1 MKKISFA
8 SDNYAG
14 IHPDILRAISDANRH
29 HAPAYGSDE
38 YTASAIET
46 FREHFGADVE
56 VHFVFNGTGAN
67 VTALAAMNASYQ
79 AVICSDKAHIQVDE
93 CGAPEKFTGSKLL
106 LVPTSNGKITV
117 DGIRRQ
123 WRRLGDQHYVQSHI
137 ISISQTTELG
147 TVYTPDEIRDIADFA
162 HSHQMYLHMDG
173 ARLSNAAVFLG
184 LDLKSITRDAGVDVL
199 SFGGTKNGMMIGEA
213 VVLFNRAING
223 NFMYIR
229 KQSMQLAS
237 KMRFI
242 SAQFQ
247 ALLTNQLWQKNAA
260 HANDMA
266 LLLAEKLSE
275 FSDIK
280 VTQSVQGNAIFAI
293 MPEVLITELQKK
305 YHFYVWDEDR
315 YEVRLMTSFD
325 TEAAD
330 IEAFV
335 RDIRELRTA

>member
-1 MKKISFA
+1 MA
-8 SDNYAG
+8 
-14 IHPDILRAISDANRH
+14 
-29 HAPAYGSDE
+29 
-38 YTASAIET
+38 
-46 FREHFGADVE
+46 
-56 VHFVFNGTGAN
+56 
-67 VTALAAMNASYQ
+67 
-79 AVICSDKAHIQVDE
+79 
-93 CGAPEKFTGSKLL
+93 
-106 LVPTSNGKITV
+106 
-117 DGIRRQ
+117 
-123 WRRLGDQHYVQSHI
+123 
-137 ISISQTTELG
+137 
-147 TVYTPDEIRDIADFA
+147 
-162 HSHQMYLHMDG
+162 
-173 ARLSNAAVFLG
+173 
-184 LDLKSITRDAGVDVL
+184 
-199 SFGGTKNGMMIGEA
+199 MMIGEA